1 MERYPDKIQ
10 LAKEVS
16 LNPKLGDTFD
26 INEYKPTLLRYNPD
40 LEADNKWEALMID
53 NKNFKFVLD
62 WDEFVWTEQDKNSLP
77 VLKRT
82 GKARGAIVLWA
93 EEYDPDSEEWYE
105 IARDSYYV
113 STIFDKDAECSHI
126 WETFIKRIKKEII

>member
-10 LAKEVS
+10 LAKEVN
-16 LNPKLGDTFD
+16 LNPALGDTFD
-26 INEYKPTLLRYNPD
+26 INEYKPTLLRYNPA

-82 GKARGAIVLWA
+82 GKARGRL
-93 EEYDPDSEEWYE
+93 
-105 IARDSYYV
+105 
-113 STIFDKDAECSHI
+113 C
-126 WETFIKRIKKEII
+126 

>member
-10 LAKEVS
+10 LAKEVN
-16 LNPKLGDTFD
+16 LNPALGDTFD
-26 INEYKPTLLRYNPD
+26 INEYNPTLLRYNPA
-40 LEADNKWEALMID
+40 LEADDKWEALTID
-53 NKNFKFVLD
+53 NENLLLGLT
-62 WDEFVWTEQDKNSLP
+62 WDYDVWTKQNESFLS

-82 GKARGAIVLWA
+82 GKARGAIVLRA

-113 STIFDKDAECSHI
+113 STISCTGCLTCRLA
-126 WETFIKRIKKEII
+126 